1 MDRRI
6 VAASI
11 ALLSACGPALSQRA
25 GRAASA
31 SAPEPPAPSLAAALT
46 GDPAPPP
53 EAVEARDRAFA
64 ADGDPG
70 VHPPVLGIALQAEGT
85 VRPSREPGAVEHEHG
100 AHEDAAQEP
109 EPGPDDHAHHR

>member
-6 VAASI
+6 AAASI
-11 ALLSACGPALSQRA
+11 ALLSACGPALSE
-25 GRAASA
+25 GSGHAASA

-53 EAVEARDRAFA
+53 EEVDARDRAFA

-70 VHPPVLGIALQAEGT
+70 VHPPVLGIAVQTEGAL
-85 VRPSREPGAVEHEHG
+85 RPSREPGAIEHG
-100 AHEDAAQEP
+100 AHEDVTQEP
-109 EPGPDDHAHHR
+109 EPRPDDHAHHR

>member
-1 MDRRI
+1 VDRRI

-11 ALLSACGPALSQRA
+11 ALLSACGPALSQ
-25 GRAASA
+25 GSGHAASA

-53 EAVEARDRAFA
+53 EAVEDLERTFA

-70 VHPPVLGIALQAEGT
+70 VHPPVLGIAVHSEGT
-85 VRPSREPGAVEHEHG
+85 PLPSREPGATEHGAHEHG
-100 AHEDAAQEP
+100 AHEP
-109 EPGPDDHAHHR
+109 EPAPDDHAHQR